1 MATWG
6 KPQPTC
12 TPPLA
17 PFHAPPLGKAHAV
30 LVGRPFLG
38 MRRLCGAA
46 HFHGDGAFRPRLAG
60 LGVEMDIVLHQGR
73 LLTMEVAVG

>member
-38 MRRLCGAA
+38 MRRL
-46 HFHGDGAFRPRLAG
+46 GAFRPRLAG